1 MYSFCLYNINLTM
14 KKILIISLQFFVLTF
29 MFGQKNDSVPIIN
42 TAFNPDEYLKY
53 KIKYGIINGGYAEMK
68 IELEQVGYDWYYHV
82 RAMARTSGLVREFAY
97 VRDRYESIIRLYD
110 GLPLQSIRDINEN
123 NYRRYNEVI
132 FDRDENK
139 VISLK
144 SGEHKVPPGTLDVL
158 SAFYYARRMIFKN
171 KLKKNQII
179 NLTTYFDEQLYVVK
193 IKYKK
198 TEKIRTKFGKI
209 KCLKFYP
216 IIDGNSTIKKEENF
230 QVWFSDDGNFIPVKI
245 RLKVGISTVKC
256 DLIQYSGLK
265 NPLGKPFTH

>member
-1 MYSFCLYNINLTM
+1 M
-14 KKILIISLQFFVLTF
+14 KKTILFLAYLIFSSSIIAQT
-29 MFGQKNDSVPIIN
+29 DSVPIVN
-42 TAFNPDEYLKY
+42 TAFKPDEYLKY
-53 KIKYGIINGGYAEMK
+53 KVKYGIINGGHAEMK
-68 IELEQVGYDWYYHV
+68 IMLEQIGSDWYYHV
-82 RAMARTSGLVREFAY
+82 KAIAATSGLVGTFAS
-97 VRDRYESIIRLYD
+97 VNDRYESYIQLFD

-158 SAFYYARRMIFKN
+158 SAFYFARRMIFK
-171 KLKKNQII
+171 KKFQKNQTI
-179 NLTTYFDEQLYVVK
+179 NLTTYFDEQLYTVK
-193 IKYKK
+193 VKYKK

-209 KCLKFYP
+209 KCLKFVP
-216 IIDGNSTIKKEENF
+216 VIDEKSTVKKENDM

-256 DLIQYSGLK
+256 DLIQYDGLK
-265 NPLGKPFTH
+265 NPLGKPFNH

>member
-1 MYSFCLYNINLTM
+1 M
-14 KKILIISLQFFVLTF
+14 KKQLFLSVLLFLSLFV
-29 MFGQKNDSVPIIN
+29 FGQKNDSVPIIN
-42 TAFNPDEYLKY
+42 TAFNPEEYLKY

-68 IELEQVGYDWYYHV
+68 IELEQVGSDWYYHV
-82 RAMARTSGLVREFAY
+82 KAIARTSGLVGKFAR
-97 VRDRYESIIRLYD
+97 VNDRYESRINLYD

-132 FDRDENK
+132 FVRDQNK

-144 SGEHKVPPGTLDVL
+144 SGDHKVPPGTLDVL

-179 NLTTYFDEQLYVVK
+179 NLTTYFDEQLYTVK
-193 IKYKK
+193 VKYKK

-209 KCLKFYP
+209 KCLKFIP
-216 IIDGNSTIKKEENF
+216 VIDDKSTIKKEDDM

-245 RLKVGISTVKC
+245 RLKVGFSTVKC
-256 DLIQYSGLK
+256 DIIQTKGLK
-265 NPLGKPFTH
+265 YPLGKPFIH

>member
-1 MYSFCLYNINLTM
+1 M
-14 KKILIISLQFFVLTF
+14 KKQLFLSLLLFFSISV
-29 MFGQKNDSVPIIN
+29 FGQKNDSVPIIN
-42 TAFNPDEYLKY
+42 TAFNPEEYLKY

-68 IELEQVGYDWYYHV
+68 IELEQVGSDWYYHV
-82 RAMARTSGLVREFAY
+82 KAIARTSGLVGKFAR
-97 VRDRYESIIRLYD
+97 VSDRYESIIDLYN

-132 FDRDENK
+132 FVRDENK

-144 SGEHKVPPGTLDVL
+144 SGDHKVPPGTLDVL

-179 NLTTYFDEQLYVVK
+179 NLTTYFDEQLYTVK
-193 IKYKK
+193 VKYKK

-209 KCLKFYP
+209 KCLKFIP
-216 IIDGNSTIKKEENF
+216 VIDDKSTIKKEDDM

-245 RLKVGISTVKC
+245 RLKAGFSTVKC
-256 DLIQYSGLK
+256 DIIQTVGLK
-265 NPLGKPFTH
+265 YPLGKPFSH

>member
-1 MYSFCLYNINLTM
+1 
-14 KKILIISLQFFVLTF
+14 
-29 MFGQKNDSVPIIN
+29 
-42 TAFNPDEYLKY
+42 
-53 KIKYGIINGGYAEMK
+53 MK
-68 IELEQVGYDWYYHV
+68 IMLEQVGDDWYYHV
-82 RAMARTSGLVREFAY
+82 KAMARTSGLVGEFAR
-97 VRDRYESIIRLYD
+97 VSDRYESYIRLYD

-132 FDRDENK
+132 FVQEENK

-144 SGEHKVPPGTLDVL
+144 SGEHKVPTRTLDVL

-171 KLKKNQII
+171 KLSKNQVI
-179 NLTTYFDEQLYVVK
+179 NLTTYFDEQLYTIK

-198 TEKIRTKFGKI
+198 TEKVRTKFGKI
-209 KCLKFYP
+209 KCLKFVP
-216 IIDGNSTIKKEENF
+216 VIDDKSTVKKESDM

-256 DLIQYSGLK
+256 DLTEYNGLK